1 MTYLISIIF
10 IQKKHDLFNKLVLNR
25 FYQNDLFNKLYLIDF
40 IGIATHCFVAEK
52 RLGWGPGGRA
62 ACSH

>member
-1 MTYLISIIF
+1 MTYLINWYLIDF
-10 IQKKHDLFNKLVLNR
+10 IKMTYLINW
-25 FYQNDLFNKLYLIDF
+25 YLIDF